1 MMSAS
6 ILAELEHE
14 AAITRKLLERAPEDR
29 FDWKPHEKSM
39 TLGRLVSHCA
49 ETLKW
54 MDVVVNQDV
63 FEMDPATYTPF
74 QAGSRSELLEAF
86 DSNFESAKEV
96 IRDQSD
102 ENLLANWQ
110 MKTGDTVTLEM
121 PRIGVIRGF
130 VLNHLV
136 HHRGQLSVYLRLND
150 VPVPSIYGPSADE
163 AG

>member
-1 MMSAS
+1 
-6 ILAELEHE
+6 
-14 AAITRKLLERAPEDR
+14 
-29 FDWKPHEKSM
+29 M

-49 ETLKW
+49 KTLKW

-150 VPVPSIYGPSADE
+150 VPVPSSYGPSADE

>member
-14 AAITRKLLERAPEDR
+14 AATTRKLLERAPEDQ

-39 TLGRLVSHCA
+39 TLGRLASHCA
-49 ETLKW
+49 ETLQW
-54 MDVVVNQDV
+54 LEVVVNQDV
-63 FEMDPATYTPF
+63 FEMDPSTYTPF
-74 QAGSRSELLEAF
+74 QAGSRSELLETF
-86 DSNFESAKEV
+86 GRNFESAKDV
-96 IRDQSD
+96 IRNQPDAT
-102 ENLLANWQ
+102 LLANWQ
-110 MKTGDTVTLEM
+110 MKSGDKVTIEM

-163 AG
+163 PG

>member
-14 AAITRKLLERAPEDR
+14 AATTRKLLERAPEDR

-86 DSNFESAKEV
+86 DSNLESAKEV

-102 ENLLANWQ
+102 EHLFANWQ
-110 MKTGDTVTLEM
+110 MKSGDTVTLEM
-121 PRIGVIRGF
+121 PRIGVICGF

-136 HHRGQLSVYLRLND
+136 HHQGQLSVYLRLND

-163 AG
+163 PG